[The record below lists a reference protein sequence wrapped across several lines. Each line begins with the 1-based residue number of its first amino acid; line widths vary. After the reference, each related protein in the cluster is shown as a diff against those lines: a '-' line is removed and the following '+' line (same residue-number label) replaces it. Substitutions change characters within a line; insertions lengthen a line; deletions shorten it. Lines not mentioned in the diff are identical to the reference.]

1 MSGRCVRTIW
11 RHPCDGSRVLKFG
24 VGFNLLI
31 NLVTS
36 GKWRQVLFW
45 LLLIMKAVVCGQCP
59 PYLSACQ
66 SELMFIS
73 VADKIRSYCAVSVV
87 ISGVASE

>member
-11 RHPCDGSRVLKFG
+11 WHPCDGLRLLKFG

-36 GKWRQVLFW
+36 GKWRQVLLW
-45 LLLIMKAVVCGQCP
+45 LFLIMKAVVCGRCP
-59 PYLSACQ
+59 AYLSAFQ
-66 SELMFIS
+66 PEFMFI
-73 VADKIRSYCAVSVV
+73 
-87 ISGVASE
+87 